1 MKKARFTKTAS
12 IKKNVAFSFLLI
24 IIMMVLPTVYSV
36 TTFHIHTSRYDKI
49 LTNVSQANKL
59 GIIAKVQ
66 VADEIWDIV
75 AGLKTFNQGQQYL
88 MLREIRNGIASM
100 KETSSPEN
108 RELLEVASRTEKTLE
123 KYTQRL
129 GDQISGNA
137 TVAENQSIMEEIRGV
152 ASLLYDIFQD
162 YIVEEIKSAETA
174 NERMRNS
181 SLALTIIQVSIS
193 TIALLITLFTSS
205 NLSNTIRTPILNME
219 QLSSRIA
226 NGDLSARAEQ
236 PHVQELDR
244 LAANLNI
251 MAERI
256 KQLIDQNIKEQQ
268 NLKKAEMR
276 TLQAQITPHFL
287 YNTFDSII
295 WLAESERIEDVVDI
309 TRAFSNYFR
318 ISLSKGLD
326 WITID
331 KELEHVRNYLTVQK
345 IRYENILT
353 YEIECDEGIGEVPV
367 LKLILQPLVENAI
380 YHGIKN
386 KRGRGKIK
394 VCAKDSGD
402 KVLLSVSDN
411 GIGFTKERLDEV
423 LLEFESEPSTE
434 TVRTSYGLYNVNKR
448 LKLYYNNTV
457 SMNINSEYGEGTEVS
472 FSIPKKRQNADIVLK

>member
-108 RELLEVASRTEKTLE
+108 RELLEVASHTE
-123 KYTQRL
+123 
-129 GDQISGNA
+129 N
-137 TVAENQSIMEEIRGV
+137 AENQSIMEEIRGV

-472 FSIPKKRQNADIVLK
+472 FSIPKKRQNADIAVK